1 MVGWKRGKRGLGG
14 ERGWGGCRRKQKG
27 FRG

>member
-1 MVGWKRGKRGLGG
+1 MVESKCGKRGLGG
-14 ERGWGGCRRKQKG
+14 ERGWVACRRKQKR